1 MGLKII
7 KLQVTPKNAITMSR
21 SNAAA
26 PKISPF
32 LTLGKAPLYKIFTKM
47 LDPGYG
53 SGTTLVTFI
62 IIGLLA
68 KQLHMVASSL

>member
-1 MGLKII
+1 MIASK
-7 KLQVTPKNAITMSR
+7 T
-21 SNAAA
+21 AA
-26 PKISPF
+26 PKVSPVF
-32 LTLGKAPLYKIFTKM
+32 TLGKAPLYKILTKM

-53 SGTTLVTFI
+53 SDTTLVTFT